1 MISNNTIEK
10 AEIAFDVLLKYDEK
24 NSNVN
29 FRQVLQEI
37 ITRWKEELQ

>member
-1 MISNNTIEK
+1 MISNNTLEK
-10 AEIAFDVLLKYDEK
+10 AEIALDVLLKYDEK
-24 NSNVN
+24 NSNVG